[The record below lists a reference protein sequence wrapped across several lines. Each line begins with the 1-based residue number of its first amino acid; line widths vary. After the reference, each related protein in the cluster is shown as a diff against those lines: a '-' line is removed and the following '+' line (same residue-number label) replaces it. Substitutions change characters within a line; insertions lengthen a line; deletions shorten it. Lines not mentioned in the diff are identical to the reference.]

1 MLHHLKSR
9 KRDWKIGRRTSMR
22 NDKKVKVRVFQ
33 GKLGLKHRE
42 FESDEGQKLSMSLT
56 SKNTLVR
63 LAGAVSVEQ

>member
-1 MLHHLKSR
+1 
-9 KRDWKIGRRTSMR
+9 MR
-22 NDKKVKVRVFQ
+22 NDEKVKVRVFQ

-56 SKNTLVR
+56 SENTLVR

>member
-9 KRDWKIGRRTSMR
+9 KRLENRKEDIMR

-33 GKLGLKHRE
+33 RKLGLKCRE
-42 FESDEGQKLSMSLT
+42 FKSDEGQKLSMSLT